1 MATTT
6 TTNIALV
13 KPDYS
18 EAADVQVLNGN
29 ADKIDAAFGVT
40 YNAFGIVVNGNK
52 AALSAATDQFVILK
66 NSSISGCANGLY
78 LAAKAIPANTA
89 IDSTYLTAVTIGGLN
104 TATNKLRMKKTLSV
118 TSDENSTID
127 LGLTD
132 EYTVT
137 SVRGYQSQNIVCMP
151 YMMSNGAW
159 RARIVHAN
167 TGQPLAS
174 GARIFIV
181 TYMRA

>member
-52 AALSAATDQFVILK
+52 AALGAATGQFVILK
-66 NSSISGCANGLY
+66 NSTISGRPDGLY
-78 LAAKAIPANTA
+78 TAAKAIPANTA
-89 IDSTYLTAVTIGGLN
+89 IDSTYLTAVSGGGLN
-104 TATNKLRMKKTLSV
+104 EVKSRITWGE
-118 TSDENSTID
+118 TSTPSDHPHYID
-127 LGLTD
+127 INRGS
-132 EYTVT
+132 YSSIIACIKSNANYNICAYPYSGSAFRVI
-137 SVRGYQSQNIVCMP
+137 VRSSDGSLPSDPVAI
-151 YMMSNGAW
+151 
-159 RARIVHAN
+159 
-167 TGQPLAS
+167 
-174 GARIFIV
+174 
-181 TYMRA
+181 TYVLLK